1 MSYLCIIFRKSVLI
15 LVVLFG
21 LVGISTQLNDFEIA
35 KNLEIF
41 SNIYRELNSYYVDD
55 LDPEYL
61 METGA
66 NAMLKS
72 LDPYTTYIPADE
84 VAQFKSSITGKYGGV
99 GASIVQGK
107 NHVLISLPYEGGPAQ
122 LAGLK
127 AGDKMLEIDGV
138 SVKGSTVRQVSNK
151 MRGSSNSTVQVK
163 VERINTKNP
172 LEFSMKRQEIKIS
185 NTPYFDILDESIAY
199 IVLSS
204 FTENAGKNVAKA
216 LQTLKAQKD
225 LKGVVLDLR
234 GNSGGLLTEA
244 VNVANV
250 FLKKGA
256 KVVQIKGREKERQQL
271 FRTLNQPIDSE
282 IPVCVLIDNNSASA
296 AEIVAGA
303 LQDLDRGV
311 IIGQRSFGKGLVQNT
326 RDLSF
331 GAKVKLTTARYYIPS
346 GRCIQSLQYKN
357 GKAINIPDSLK
368 SPFFTASG
376 RKVFDGGGVNPD
388 VLIENESFLT
398 ILKDL
403 RKELYLFDF
412 ASIYASKHPTIVSA
426 SSFRLTDQD
435 FKDFLN
441 FLEEKGYR
449 YQTETEKIL
458 DALQKQSS
466 KESFA
471 QTIQPALDQ
480 IKQKLKE
487 SSKDALM
494 VYKDSFLYVLQRF
507 IAGRYHYRKGAYQA
521 GIAFDDELERAV
533 TMLTGL
539 QNYQQILQ
547 SPR

>member
-1 MSYLCIIFRKSVLI
+1 LI

-107 NHVLISLPYEGGPAQ
+107 NHVIISLPYEGGPAQ
-122 LAGLK
+122 RAGLK
-127 AGDKMLEIDGV
+127 AGDKMLEVDGV
-138 SVKGSTVRQVSNK
+138 SVKGNTVRQVSNK
-151 MRGSSNSTVQVK
+151 MRGGPNSTVRLK
-163 VERINTKNP
+163 VERINAPKP

-185 NTPYFDILDESIAY
+185 NTPYFDVLDESIEY

-216 LQTLKAQKD
+216 LQSLKAQND
-225 LKGVVLDLR
+225 LNGVVLDLR

-311 IIGQRSFGKGLVQNT
+311 IIGQRSFGKV
-326 RDLSF
+326 SF
-331 GAKVKLTTARYYIPS
+331 
-346 GRCIQSLQYKN
+346 
-357 GKAINIPDSLK
+357 
-368 SPFFTASG
+368 
-376 RKVFDGGGVNPD
+376 
-388 VLIENESFLT
+388 
-398 ILKDL
+398 
-403 RKELYLFDF
+403 
-412 ASIYASKHPTIVSA
+412 
-426 SSFRLTDQD
+426 
-435 FKDFLN
+435 
-441 FLEEKGYR
+441 
-449 YQTETEKIL
+449 KI
-458 DALQKQSS
+458 
-466 KESFA
+466 
-471 QTIQPALDQ
+471 
-480 IKQKLKE
+480 
-487 SSKDALM
+487 
-494 VYKDSFLYVLQRF
+494 R
-507 IAGRYHYRKGAYQA
+507 
-521 GIAFDDELERAV
+521 V
-533 TMLTGL
+533 T
-539 QNYQQILQ
+539 
-547 SPR
+547 